1 MCCEIKCLMNSL
13 IDTISGTD
21 WWMFGITSVSI
32 ICSAILSILLY
43 RLTKKLG
50 EQQNSIQQNN
60 LRIQMHKEYF
70 EIYEA
75 LDKDLTQ
82 IENLKFQ
89 FLSLLEEGAAH
100 PVCNNSV
107 ERIMPRAKQLLPPN
121 DYDKLDEFLGNYK
134 YVEQNTLHIY
144 KYTQSCYDEF
154 QRELKNSLK
163 KEGIESFLNKL
174 YDITDYFDVEDF
186 RNRIIK
192 IINLRRGGFVEKIR
206 LYSDLSDI
214 LQNK

>member
-1 MCCEIKCLMNSL
+1 MNSL

-32 ICSAILSILLY
+32 FCSAILSILLY

-107 ERIMPRAKQLLPPN
+107 ERIMPRAKQLLPPT

-163 KEGIESFLNKL
+163 KEGIESFLNEL
-174 YDITDYFDVEDF
+174 YYITDYFDVEDF

-214 LQNK
+214 LQ

>member
-121 DYDKLDEFLGNYK
+121 DYDKLDEFLGDYK
-134 YVEQNTLHIY
+134 YVEQNTLKMY
-144 KYTQSCYDEF
+144 GYAQNCYED
-154 QRELKNSLK
+154 RRSVLRDKLIS
-163 KEGIESFLNKL
+163 EGFESFLDELYNIVDY
-174 YDITDYFDVEDF
+174 YDIDDYHKT
-186 RNRIIK
+186 ITK
-192 IINLRRGGFVEKIR
+192 ILKLQHDGFVEKIR
-206 LYSDLSDI
+206 LSSDLSDI
-214 LQNK
+214 LQ

>member
-1 MCCEIKCLMNSL
+1 MCCEIKCLINSL
-13 IDTISGTD
+13 IDTISSTD

-144 KYTQSCYDEF
+144 KYTQCCYDEF

-192 IINLRRGGFVEKIR
+192 IINLRGGGFVEKIR

-214 LQNK
+214 LQ

>member
-144 KYTQSCYDEF
+144 KYTQSYYDEF

-214 LQNK
+214 LQ

>member
-89 FLSLLEEGAAH
+89 FLSLLEEGATH

-134 YVEQNTLHIY
+134 YVEQNTLHMY

-154 QRELKNSLK
+154 QKELQNSLK
-163 KEGIESFLNKL
+163 KEGIESFLNEL

-214 LQNK
+214 LQ

>member
-1 MCCEIKCLMNSL
+1 MCCEIKCLMNNL

-121 DYDKLDEFLGNYK
+121 DYDKLDEFLGNCK

-144 KYTQSCYDEF
+144 RYTQSCYDEF

-214 LQNK
+214 LQ

>member
-100 PVCNNSV
+100 PVYNNSV

-134 YVEQNTLHIY
+134 YVEQNILYIY

-154 QRELKNSLK
+154 QRELKNCLK

-192 IINLRRGGFVEKIR
+192 IINLKRGGFVEKIR

-214 LQNK
+214 LQ

>member
-1 MCCEIKCLMNSL
+1 MCCEIKCLMNNL

-89 FLSLLEEGAAH
+89 FLSLLEEGAAY

-144 KYTQSCYDEF
+144 RYTQSCYDEF

-214 LQNK
+214 LQ

>member
-1 MCCEIKCLMNSL
+1 MCCEIKCLMNNL

-82 IENLKFQ
+82 IEKLKFQ

-144 KYTQSCYDEF
+144 RYTQSCYDEF
-154 QRELKNSLK
+154 QRDLKNSLK

-214 LQNK
+214 LQ